1 MDWLYTFTVQHP
13 FIIISLCIIILVL
26 LGFRNVVIDFI
37 FNHFSFFFVL
47 FLFLVVGLLLF
58 IVHILEIIH
67 PSKSTYEYV
76 QEFREKQDYY
86 IKDGSEWVDEIYGI
100 DDDGSFSE
108 QDMEDAY
115 NAGLDDGIEQTTE
128 YYESLE
134 DDDDFF

>member
-47 FLFLVVGLLLF
+47 FLFLFVGLILF

-67 PSKSTYEYV
+67 PSKSTYELV
-76 QEFREKQDYY
+76 QEFRKDNYYNIIDQDNYLRGY
-86 IKDGSEWVDEIYGI
+86 DGDYGTFTE
-100 DDDGSFSE
+100 DDIIN
-108 QDMEDAY
+108 AY
-115 NAGLDDGIEQTTE
+115 NNGIEDGIEQTIE
-128 YYESLE
+128 YYENL
-134 DDDDFF
+134 DDD

>member
-47 FLFLVVGLLLF
+47 FLFLFVGLILF

-86 IKDGSEWVDEIYGI
+86 IKDGSEWVDDIYGI

-115 NAGLDDGIEQTTE
+115 NAGLDDGIEQTIE

-134 DDDDFF
+134 DDDFF